1 MGRLTSESTVSCG
14 TKSYEYNELNVRKK
28 IINAR
33 GQIRQIFY
41 DSMGRITGYTS
52 PEGYGKAIR
61 YEYDAVG
68 NLPKIIY
75 PDNTAVTYAYD
86 ANHNLIRV
94 TDWANRV
101 TSYHLRFKDSTT
113 TLPEPFLITY
123 TLYHMLTYR
132 QGVFESFCVFCVF
145 LCVKRHCVI
154 DIHPDS
160 CYHKDAAEAG

>member
-1 MGRLTSESTVSCG
+1 
-14 TKSYEYNELNVRKK
+14 
-28 IINAR
+28 
-33 GQIRQIFY
+33 
-41 DSMGRITGYTS
+41 MGRITCYTS
-52 PEGYGKAIR
+52 PEGAVSYTYDANGNVLTVTDSHGTITGTYDALNRVSSYTDTYGKVIR

-68 NLPKIIY
+68 KLPKIIY

-101 TSYHLRFKDSTT
+101 TSYHLRAKDSKT
-113 TLPEPFLITY
+113 TLPEPFLIAY
-123 TLYHMLTYR
+123 TLYHIKFNMS
-132 QGVFESFCVFCVF
+132 GVFESFCVFCVF